1 MSEFKPEKII
11 VSKAKDKL
19 TLVYKMRDRI
29 SLSAEYLRVYSPS
42 AEVRGHHPSDHVLQ
56 YGKKNVRIIN
66 VKKVGLYAIQ
76 LVFDDGHDS
85 GIYSWDYIFAL
96 KKNYEAYW
104 KNYLLLL
111 AKESQSRLPDTQI
124 LELK

>member
-19 TLVYKMRDRI
+19 TLVYKMGDRI

-85 GIYSWDYIFAL
+85 GIYSWDYIFSL

-111 AKESQSRLPDTQI
+111 AKEGQSRLPDTQI

>member
-111 AKESQSRLPDTQI
+111 AKERQSRLPDTQI

>member
-1 MSEFKPEKII
+1 MG
-11 VSKAKDKL
+11 
-19 TLVYKMRDRI
+19 DRI

-85 GIYSWDYIFAL
+85 GIYSWDYIFSL

-111 AKESQSRLPDTQI
+111 AKEGQSRLPDTQI

>member
-19 TLVYKMRDRI
+19 TLVYKMGDRI

-85 GIYSWDYIFAL
+85 GIYSWDYIFSL

-104 KNYLLLL
+104 KDYLLLL

>member
-19 TLVYKMRDRI
+19 TLVYKMVDRI

-85 GIYSWDYIFAL
+85 GIYSWDYIFSL

>member
-19 TLVYKMRDRI
+19 TLVYKMGDRM

-85 GIYSWDYIFAL
+85 GIYSWDYIFSL

>member
-19 TLVYKMRDRI
+19 TLVYKMGDRI

-42 AEVRGHHPSDHVLQ
+42 AEVRGHNPSDHVLQ

-85 GIYSWDYIFAL
+85 GIYSWDYIFSL

-104 KNYLLLL
+104 KSYLALL
-111 AKESQSRLPDTQI
+111 AKESRSRLPDTQI

>member
-19 TLVYKMRDRI
+19 TLVYKMGDRI

-85 GIYSWDYIFAL
+85 GIYSWDYIFSL

-104 KNYLLLL
+104 KNYLVLL

>member
-11 VSKAKDKL
+11 VAKAKDKL
-19 TLVYKMRDRI
+19 TLVYEMGNRI

-85 GIYSWDYIFAL
+85 GIYSWDYIFSL
-96 KKNYEAYW
+96 KKNYQAYW

-111 AKESQSRLPDTQI
+111 SKESQSRLPDTQI

>member
-1 MSEFKPEKII
+1 MFEFKPEKII

-19 TLVYKMRDRI
+19 TLVYKMGDRI

-85 GIYSWDYIFAL
+85 GIYSWDYIFSL

-124 LELK
+124 LKLK

>member
-19 TLVYKMRDRI
+19 TLVYKMGDRI

-85 GIYSWDYIFAL
+85 GIYSWDYIFSL
-96 KKNYEAYW
+96 KKNYETYW

>member
-19 TLVYKMRDRI
+19 TLVYKMGDRI

-56 YGKKNVRIIN
+56 YGEKNVRIIN

-85 GIYSWDYIFAL
+85 GIYSWDYIFSL

-104 KNYLLLL
+104 KDYLLLL

>member
-1 MSEFKPEKII
+1 MSEFKPEKIL

-19 TLVYKMRDRI
+19 TLVYKMGDRI

-85 GIYSWDYIFAL
+85 GIYSWDYIFSL

-104 KNYLLLL
+104 KNYLVLL

>member
-19 TLVYKMRDRI
+19 TLIYKMRDRI

-85 GIYSWDYIFAL
+85 GIYSWDYIFSL

>member
-19 TLVYKMRDRI
+19 TLIYKMGDRI

-85 GIYSWDYIFAL
+85 GIYSWDYIFSL

>member
-19 TLVYKMRDRI
+19 TLVYKMGDRI

-42 AEVRGHHPSDHVLQ
+42 ADVRGHHPSDHVLQ

-66 VKKVGLYAIQ
+66 VKKVGLYAVQ

-85 GIYSWDYIFAL
+85 GIYSWDYIFSL

>member
-1 MSEFKPEKII
+1 MSEFKPEKVI

-19 TLVYKMRDRI
+19 TLVYKMGDRI

-85 GIYSWDYIFAL
+85 GIYSWDYIFSL

>member
-1 MSEFKPEKII
+1 MSEFIPEKII

-85 GIYSWDYIFAL
+85 GIYSWDYIFSL

>member
-19 TLVYKMRDRI
+19 TLVYKMGDRI

-85 GIYSWDYIFAL
+85 GIYSWDYIFSL

-111 AKESQSRLPDTQI
+111 AKESQSRLPDLSI
-124 LELK
+124 G

>member
-11 VSKAKDKL
+11 VSKAKDNL
-19 TLVYKMRDRI
+19 TLVYKMGDRI
-29 SLSAEYLRVYSPS
+29 SVSAEYLRVYSPS

-85 GIYSWDYIFAL
+85 GIYSWDYIFSL

-111 AKESQSRLPDTQI
+111 AKEGQSRLPDTQI

>member
-1 MSEFKPEKII
+1 MSEFKPERII

-19 TLVYKMRDRI
+19 TLVYKMGDRI

-85 GIYSWDYIFAL
+85 GIYSWDYIFSL

>member
-19 TLVYKMRDRI
+19 TLVYKMGDRI

-85 GIYSWDYIFAL
+85 GIYSWDYIFSL
-96 KKNYEAYW
+96 KKNYETYW
-104 KNYLLLL
+104 KSYLVLL

>member
-19 TLVYKMRDRI
+19 TLVYKMGDRI

-85 GIYSWDYIFAL
+85 GIFSWDYIFSL

>member
-1 MSEFKPEKII
+1 MSEFKTEKII

-19 TLVYKMRDRI
+19 TLVYKIRDRI

-85 GIYSWDYIFAL
+85 GIYSWDYICSL

>member
-19 TLVYKMRDRI
+19 TLVYKMGDRI
-29 SLSAEYLRVYSPS
+29 SVSAEYLRVYSPS
-42 AEVRGHHPSDHVLQ
+42 AEVRGHQPSDHVLQ

-85 GIYSWDYIFAL
+85 GIYSWDYIFSL

-104 KNYLLLL
+104 KDYLLLL

>member
-1 MSEFKPEKII
+1 MSEFKPEKMI

-19 TLVYKMRDRI
+19 TLVYKMGDRI

-85 GIYSWDYIFAL
+85 GIYSWDYIFSL

>member
-19 TLVYKMRDRI
+19 TLVYKMGDRI
-29 SLSAEYLRVYSPS
+29 SVSAEYLRVYSPS

-85 GIYSWDYIFAL
+85 GIYSWDYIFSL

-104 KNYLLLL
+104 KDYLLLL

>member
-19 TLVYKMRDRI
+19 TLVYKMGDRI

-85 GIYSWDYIFAL
+85 GIYSWDYIFSL
-96 KKNYEAYW
+96 KKNYQAYW

-111 AKESQSRLPDTQI
+111 SKESQSRLPDTQI

>member
-19 TLVYKMRDRI
+19 TLVYEVGNRI

-85 GIYSWDYIFAL
+85 GIYSWDYIFSL

>member
-11 VSKAKDKL
+11 VSHEKDKL
-19 TLVYKMRDRI
+19 TLVYKIRDRI

-85 GIYSWDYIFAL
+85 GIYSWDYIFSL

>member
-11 VSKAKDKL
+11 VSKAKDTL
-19 TLVYKMRDRI
+19 TLVYKMGYRI

-66 VKKVGLYAIQ
+66 VKKVGVYAIQ

-85 GIYSWDYIFAL
+85 GIYSWDYIFSL

-104 KNYLLLL
+104 KNYLVLL

>member
-19 TLVYKMRDRI
+19 TLAYKMGDRI

-85 GIYSWDYIFAL
+85 GIYSWDYIFSL

>member
-1 MSEFKPEKII
+1 MSEFKREKII
-11 VSKAKDKL
+11 VSKEKDKL
-19 TLVYKMRDRI
+19 TLVYKMGDRI

-85 GIYSWDYIFAL
+85 GIYSWDYIFSL

-104 KNYLLLL
+104 KDYLLLL

>member
-19 TLVYKMRDRI
+19 TLIYKMGDRI

-85 GIYSWDYIFAL
+85 GIYSWDYIFSL

-104 KNYLLLL
+104 KNYLVLL

>member
-1 MSEFKPEKII
+1 MSEFNPEKII

-19 TLVYKMRDRI
+19 TLVYKMGDRI

-85 GIYSWDYIFAL
+85 GIYSWDYIFSL

-111 AKESQSRLPDTQI
+111 AKASQSRLPDTQI
-124 LELK
+124 LEFK

>member
-1 MSEFKPEKII
+1 MSEFKPEKIL

-19 TLVYKMRDRI
+19 TLVYKMGDRI

-85 GIYSWDYIFAL
+85 GIYSWDYIFSL

>member
-19 TLVYKMRDRI
+19 TLVYEMGNRI

-85 GIYSWDYIFAL
+85 GIYSWDYIFSL

>member
-19 TLVYKMRDRI
+19 TLVYKMGDRI

-66 VKKVGLYAIQ
+66 VKKVGLYAVQ

-85 GIYSWDYIFAL
+85 GIYSWDYIFSL

>member
-85 GIYSWDYIFAL
+85 GIYSWDYIFSL

>member
-19 TLVYKMRDRI
+19 SLVYKMGDRM

-85 GIYSWDYIFAL
+85 GIYSWDYIFSL